1 MATKK
6 STTSTAIKPAGPVYQ
21 SNPFALSFD
30 KFGQFFEKN
39 LGWAIALIILPIFGF
54 FFQLLISIIDAATTP
69 SADAHSGHAHQ
80 ALQLGAADPAT
91 VGLISLTVLLV
102 AVLLATIIVISVAI
116 QTFLSGLFSYVA
128 LENEA
133 GRTARFSVAVDAV
146 VARFWRLF
154 LAQLLA
160 TVKIF
165 GWTLLL
171 IIPGIIAVFRY
182 ALLPYVIMDEPA
194 SKKGVKDSHNRVKSL
209 VAGRKREVFGV
220 STVST
225 ILSIVWIGNLTQ
237 VIGNAAL
244 YRQLQ
249 VFHDKSLEKP
259 PVHWLNYFGFVLIGI
274 YSLLIVF
281 IATVAIL
288 AAISSKY

>member
-1 MATKK
+1 MAKK
-6 STTSTAIKPAGPVYQ
+6 QSTTSVTKNSTETVYQ

-69 SADAHSGHAHQ
+69 SAGAHGGHAHPEI
-80 ALQLGAADPAT
+80 QLGSIDPAT
-91 VGLISLTVLLV
+91 VGLISLTIVLV

-116 QTFLSGLFSYVA
+116 QTFISGLFSYVA

-133 GRTARFSVAVDAV
+133 GRTARFSVAIDEV

-160 TVKIF
+160 TAKIF

-171 IIPGIIAVFRY
+171 IIPGIVAVFRY

-194 SKKGVKDSHNRVKSL
+194 SKKGVKDSHDRVKAL

-220 STVST
+220 ATVAT
-225 ILSIVWIGNLTQ
+225 IIPIIGNLIQ
-237 VIGNAAL
+237 FIGNAAL

-249 VFHDKSLEKP
+249 VFHDKKLEKP
-259 PVHWLNYFGFVLIGI
+259 AVHWLNYFGFILIGL
-274 YSLLIVF
+274 YALLIIF
-281 IATVAIL
+281 IAAIAIL
-288 AAISSKY
+288 ATVSTRY